1 MRAAARSEL
10 SQVDGGLS
18 FDDVF
23 TAHGPYVARTL
34 RCLGVREHELDD
46 ACQEVFVV
54 VHRRLKE
61 VEPRSLRAWLYG
73 VCVRKA
79 LAQRRL
85 HARKRTD
92 GPPDETLAIEPDQ
105 EANVARRQGL
115 ERALVILDG
124 LSDAERA
131 VFVLF
136 EVEQLSMVEIAAM
149 VGCPVQTAYARL
161 YAARRDIEG
170 ALRRLHARKD
180 IP

>member
-1 MRAAARSEL
+1 MSPHTRHS
-10 SQVDGGLS
+10 
-18 FDDVF
+18 VF
-23 TAHGPYVARTL
+23 GSS
-34 RCLGVREHELDD
+34 CL
-46 ACQEVFVV
+46 
-54 VHRRLKE
+54 
-61 VEPRSLRAWLYG
+61 
-73 VCVRKA
+73 RKA